1 MIETMVV
8 DRVEHVADQRREVWM
23 GIKAMGQVHKT
34 IRSAGADANG
44 LVIERASQVLR
55 STVSRT
61 IAKGE
66 TVNTL
71 NNRQTSARGR
81 LSVSRPYFSMS
92 DCVTS

>member
-1 MIETMVV
+1 MVETVVV

-23 GIKAMGQVHKT
+23 GIKAASQVHKT
-34 IRSAGADANG
+34 IRGAGADADG

-55 STVSRT
+55 STIRT

-71 NNRQTSARGR
+71 NNRQTSVRGR
-81 LSVSRPYFSMS
+81 LSVSRPYFSML